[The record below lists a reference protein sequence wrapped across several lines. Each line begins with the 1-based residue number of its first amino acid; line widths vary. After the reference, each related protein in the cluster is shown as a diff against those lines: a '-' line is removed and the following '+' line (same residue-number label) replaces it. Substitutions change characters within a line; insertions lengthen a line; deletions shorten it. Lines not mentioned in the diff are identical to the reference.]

1 MLSPPSVV
9 PLFAKLAR
17 TGLALLAVEQC
28 DIADAEEQYVALK
41 GWSST
46 MSPLDMV
53 RVDRV
58 LGLLAQAMGNLG
70 RAMAHFEDALAFC
83 RKSGWLSKP
92 ARTCHDFAVGLL
104 QRKEA
109 GDWTKAISL
118 LDESLSISADLGM
131 RPLMARVIALQVLA
145 ETQRARGPVYPNGLT
160 PREVEVLRLIPSVK
174 NPKLPL
180 GLKPSMDHVIHN
192 PVHVP

>member
-83 RKSGWLSKP
+83 RKSEWLS
-92 ARTCHDFAVGLL
+92 
-104 QRKEA
+104 E
-109 GDWTKAISL
+109 
-118 LDESLSISADLGM
+118 
-131 RPLMARVIALQVLA
+131 LA
-145 ETQRARGPVYPNGLT
+145 
-160 PREVEVLRLIPSVK
+160 
-174 NPKLPL
+174 
-180 GLKPSMDHVIHN
+180 
-192 PVHVP
+192 